1 MGLFDSIPARYVLAT
16 MIFFGTW
23 CSYMT
28 RVNLSIAIIGMV
40 EPKVPLIKSDP
51 ICGENETMPERSKEP
66 FKILGEVKSW
76 DQTEQADL
84 LAFYAYGYFPFLIP
98 GKMLAERFGSKRVV
112 LWSSILTTI
121 ATVALPF
128 SLLIPA
134 MHQLMDR
141 WIPIKDRN
149 KFMWT
154 LLGGTPGTVL
164 TFLAGGLVLEYGLW
178 DMIFFGTAG
187 FTLIWAILW
196 ALLVYDSPAMHPRVT
211 SAEMSYLT
219 ANIKPVRRQRKTEI
233 VPWGYIFAS
242 LPFWAL
248 MLLHFSNMW
257 AINFLLI
264 IGPKFFKE
272 VLGFD
277 FIMTG
282 VMSGVPFIFRLFV
295 GYLLGFLAE
304 AVANKNWISV
314 GLHRRLYTIFSH
326 IIPGL
331 LLVPIYFMGCD
342 KWINMALVTVSFGIN
357 GASVGSVMANA
368 VDLSPNHADAI
379 YTLISCIGT
388 SSGVFV
394 PKIVGYITGQT
405 QIMQEWRIIFLVN
418 ASMYLVTG
426 ILFLIF
432 GSGKVQKWN
441 FKEEYEE
448 EEDEIQDEDTP
459 RRLASRQDW

>member
-1 MGLFDSIPARYVLAT
+1 FREVLD
-16 MIFFGTW
+16 
-23 CSYMT
+23 Y
-28 RVNLSIAIIGMV
+28 LSV
-40 EPKVPLIKSDP
+40 SHV
-51 ICGENETMPERSKEP
+51 C
-66 FKILGEVKSW
+66 VCV
-76 DQTEQADL
+76 Q
-84 LAFYAYGYFPFLIP
+84 
-98 GKMLAERFGSKRVV
+98 
-112 LWSSILTTI
+112 
-121 ATVALPF
+121 

-196 ALLVYDSPAMHPRVT
+196 ALLVYDSPATHPRVT
-211 SAEMSYLT
+211 SAERSYLT
-219 ANIKPVRRQRKTEI
+219 ANIKPVRRQRRTEI

-277 FIMTG
+277 FIMT
-282 VMSGVPFIFRLFV
+282 SSP
-295 GYLLGFLAE
+295 LA
-304 AVANKNWISV
+304 
-314 GLHRRLYTIFSH
+314 H

>member
-1 MGLFDSIPARYVLAT
+1 MLVQFFSDSIPARHVLAI

-40 EPKVPLIKSDP
+40 EPRVPLIKSDP
-51 ICGENETMPERSKEP
+51 VCGENETIPERSKEP
-66 FKILGEVKSW
+66 FKIFGEVKSW

-112 LWSSILTTI
+112 LWSSLLTII

-128 SLLIPA
+128 VSLVSSGLADSTRFLVGLFASLLIPA

-187 FTLIWAILW
+187 FTIIWAILW
-196 ALLVYDSPAMHPRVT
+196 ALLVYDSPAKHPRVT
-211 SAEMSYLT
+211 SAEISYLT
-219 ANIKPVRRQRKTEI
+219 ANIKPIRRQIR
-233 VPWGYIFAS
+233 
-242 LPFWAL
+242 
-248 MLLHFSNMW
+248 
-257 AINFLLI
+257 
-264 IGPKFFKE
+264 
-272 VLGFD
+272 
-277 FIMTG
+277 TG

-295 GYLLGFLAE
+295 GYVLGFLAE

-368 VDLSPNHADAI
+368 VDLAPNHADAI

-418 ASMYLVTG
+418 AGMYLVTG

-448 EEDEIQDEDTP
+448 EEDEIQEEDTP